1 MFGREPRLPIDLAFG
16 INFYNRKQ
24 SLSKYVENMKEKLN
38 YSYKTAKETI
48 RKAHSKQKRGYD
60 TKVKGATIDVGDR
73 VLVKKV
79 AFDGRHKISDRWEGE
94 PHLVI
99 TKPNN
104 DIPL

>member
-1 MFGREPRLPIDLAFG
+1 MFGREPWLPIDLAFG

-60 TKVKGATIDVGDR
+60 TKVKGATIDVGDM

-79 AFDGRHKISDRWEGE
+79 AFNGRHKIADR
-94 PHLVI
+94 
-99 TKPNN
+99 
-104 DIPL
+104 